1 MNDTMNNDRDDSKI
15 RKQQRNNR
23 WPSKRSS
30 SKLFLSSF
38 LKNKTGPATRV
49 VFFTTR
55 FNAFENVGVGT
66 RWNTNEKEK
75 KKGVGKICWSNASLL
90 PLVSFLAH
98 DSRRGGSIQ
107 LATDLSRPF
116 SSTRWKVGE
125 RVVPWM
131 RGEPFWERGDGT
143 SLDEKPARKKMVPKG
158 RRKCGVKSG
167 EGWSALNYESTGTT
181 LGMGE
186 LSPE

>member
-38 LKNKTGPATRV
+38 FEKQNGTSNQSCLFHNTFQRV
-49 VFFTTR
+49 R
-55 FNAFENVGVGT
+55 K
-66 RWNTNEKEK
+66 RWCWNTLKRRMKK

>member
-30 SKLFLSSF
+30 SKLFLSFFFEKRNGTS
-38 LKNKTGPATRV
+38 NRV
-49 VFFTTR
+49 VLFFTTR
-55 FNAFENVGVGT
+55 FNAFENV
-66 RWNTNEKEK
+66 WNTLKWRMK
-75 KKGVGKICWSNASLL
+75 KKKVGKICWSNASLL

-158 RRKCGVKSG
+158 RRECGVKSG

-181 LGMGE
+181 LRVGE